1 MSASRWRGLQRLVE
15 DAVEHGSRAIER
27 VQVES
32 ARRPFAI
39 LESLPGLGPF
49 ARAVHALH
57 DASSATTHLTIRGV
71 NSLVGVVLRP
81 AIDRLERGTTAPS
94 GGPAGR

>member
-32 ARRPFAI
+32 ATRPFAL
-39 LESLPGLGPF
+39 LESLPGLGP
-49 ARAVHALH
+49 AVRAVHVLH
-57 DASSATTHLTIRGV
+57 DASAASTHLTIRGV
-71 NSLVGVVLRP
+71 NSLVGVMLRP
-81 AIDRLERGTTAPS
+81 AIDLLERG
-94 GGPAGR
+94 AGEPTRK